1 MQSAQKIGQEGPTA
15 DRSSC
20 HSSGAQNESPQEALQ
35 MTELQ
40 EALRAVEAE
49 CGHTQA
55 TTSAAEAVEAQDPA
69 VCTVPDLKGS
79 SQAGGSKDER
89 GPPAGEGIDRDED
102 VQDDS
107 DDELE
112 KMLVERHKRRTEAAS
127 AKMTDLHTRSGGS
140 LPSAT
145 SSASSISDKDAAR
158 SSFAKIKWRNM
169 PPLPPAR
176 DTSKVSPTFQPQL
189 PTSLT
194 SSERSMQALAS
205 SSTEPAAATGHGT
218 SFRPSPSSS
227 ATSSAKISPA
237 FKPGRATSSSE
248 SSAVQALTSAEPA
261 AATSPRD

>member
-15 DRSSC
+15 DR
-20 HSSGAQNESPQEALQ
+20 SSGAQNESPQEALQ

-55 TTSAAEAVEAQDPA
+55 TTSAAEAVEAQDLA

-79 SQAGGSKDER
+79 SQAGGSKDEH
-89 GPPAGEGIDRDED
+89 GPPAGEGIDRDAD

-145 SSASSISDKDAAR
+145 SSASSISDEDAAR

-176 DTSKVSPTFQPQL
+176 DKSKVSSTFQPA
-189 PTSLT
+189 
-194 SSERSMQALAS
+194 R
-205 SSTEPAAATGHGT
+205 T

-227 ATSSAKISPA
+227 ATSSAKSSPA
-237 FKPGRATSSSE
+237 VKPGRAPSSSE
-248 SSAVQALTSAEPA
+248 SSMQALTSTEPA

>member
-1 MQSAQKIGQEGPTA
+1 
-15 DRSSC
+15 
-20 HSSGAQNESPQEALQ
+20 

-49 CGHTQA
+49 RGHTQA
-55 TTSAAEAVEAQDPA
+55 STSAAEAVEAQDPA
-69 VCTVPDLKGS
+69 LPDLKGSAAGS

-145 SSASSISDKDAAR
+145 SSASSISDEDAAR

-237 FKPGRATSSSE
+237 SKPGRATSSSE
-248 SSAVQALTSAEPA
+248 SSTVQALTSTEPA

>member
-15 DRSSC
+15 DR
-20 HSSGAQNESPQEALQ
+20 SSGAQNESPQEALQ

-49 CGHTQA
+49 RGHTQA

-127 AKMTDLHTRSGGS
+127 AKMMYPCRTFLSSG
-140 LPSAT
+140 L
-145 SSASSISDKDAAR
+145 IR
-158 SSFAKIKWRNM
+158 
-169 PPLPPAR
+169 
-176 DTSKVSPTFQPQL
+176 TSKLPYSTF
-189 PTSLT
+189 
-194 SSERSMQALAS
+194 
-205 SSTEPAAATGHGT
+205 SSTL
-218 SFRPSPSSS
+218 SPHAS
-227 ATSSAKISPA
+227 
-237 FKPGRATSSSE
+237 
-248 SSAVQALTSAEPA
+248 L
-261 AATSPRD
+261 DM

>member
-15 DRSSC
+15 DR
-20 HSSGAQNESPQEALQ
+20 SSGAQNESPQEALQ

-49 CGHTQA
+49 RGHTQA
-55 TTSAAEAVEAQDPA
+55 STSAAEAVEAQDPA
-69 VCTVPDLKGS
+69 LPDLKGSAAGS

-112 KMLVERHKRRTEAAS
+112 TMLVERHKRRTEAAS
-127 AKMTDLHTRSGGS
+127 AKKTDPGTRSGGS
-140 LPSAT
+140 LPSAA
-145 SSASSISDKDAAR
+145 SSASSISDEDAAR

-176 DTSKVSPTFQPQL
+176 DKS
-189 PTSLT
+189 T
-194 SSERSMQALAS
+194 SSAKSSPAVKPGRAPSSSESSMQALT
-205 SSTEPAAATGHGT
+205 STEPAAAT
-218 SFRPSPSSS
+218 SPKRHQS
-227 ATSSAKISPA
+227 
-237 FKPGRATSSSE
+237 
-248 SSAVQALTSAEPA
+248 
-261 AATSPRD
+261 RD

>member
-145 SSASSISDKDAAR
+145 SSASSISDEDAAR

-176 DTSKVSPTFQPQL
+176 DTSKVSPTFQPEL
-189 PTSLT
+189 PTSL
-194 SSERSMQALAS
+194 ERSMQALAS

>member
-1 MQSAQKIGQEGPTA
+1 
-15 DRSSC
+15 
-20 HSSGAQNESPQEALQ
+20 

-55 TTSAAEAVEAQDPA
+55 TTSVAEAVEAQDLA

-79 SQAGGSKDER
+79 SQAGGSKDEH
-89 GPPAGEGIDRDED
+89 GPPAGEGIDRDAD

-140 LPSAT
+140 LPPAA
-145 SSASSISDKDAAR
+145 SSASSISDEDAAR

-176 DTSKVSPTFQPQL
+176 DMSKVSPTFQPADEVEQ
-189 PTSLT
+189 
-194 SSERSMQALAS
+194 
-205 SSTEPAAATGHGT
+205 AATQGAAQLVGH
-218 SFRPSPSSS
+218 FRPSPSSS
-227 ATSSAKISPA
+227 ATSSAKSSPA
-237 FKPGRATSSSE
+237 FKPGRAPSSSE
-248 SSAVQALTSAEPA
+248 SSMQALTSTEPA

>member
-1 MQSAQKIGQEGPTA
+1 MQSAKKIGQAGPTA
-15 DRSSC
+15 DR
-20 HSSGAQNESPQEALQ
+20 SSGAQNESPQEALQ

-49 CGHTQA
+49 RGHTQA

-127 AKMTDLHTRSGGS
+127 AASAKMTDLHTRSGGS

-145 SSASSISDKDAAR
+145 SSASSISDEDAAR

-176 DTSKVSPTFQPQL
+176 DTSKVSPTFQPEL
-189 PTSLT
+189 PTSL
-194 SSERSMQALAS
+194 ERSMQALAS

>member
-102 VQDDS
+102 VQDVS

-127 AKMTDLHTRSGGS
+127 AKMTDPHTRSGAS
-140 LPSAT
+140 LLSGA
-145 SSASSISDKDAAR
+145 SSASSISDEEAAR
-158 SSFAKIKWRNM
+158 NSFAKIKWRNM
-169 PPLPPAR
+169 PALGPNIAE
-176 DTSKVSPTFQPQL
+176 TKSVKVSPTFQPEL
-189 PTSLT
+189 STSWE
-194 SSERSMQALAS
+194 SSMQALAS

-227 ATSSAKISPA
+227 P
-237 FKPGRATSSSE
+237 
-248 SSAVQALTSAEPA
+248 
-261 AATSPRD
+261 